1 MQDDFGKLSKSTDID
16 DTLREPDFIKKAIG
30 LFSLR
35 ETIHSTHDRTK
46 SEVTQEFDGKGLAA
60 AKKPGRIGF
69 WIGFAAA
76 ALGAVLLFSPAGII
90 GGFFAA
96 IVPGLIGGS
105 MLRTMTRGF
114 VKIGYEIER
123 DAKLKDVKQPSVS
136 RFQADNAQPVVVMA
150 LMSKTRTAREL
161 STLGELTIAKRLGR
175 VEGALSEMDNALI
188 TQTPRVRDE
197 FRAAFQHAALK
208 QAIRE
213 NGIDTKAGLKA
224 VVNMAA
230 APSAPDPATVPDPD
244 VTTDDPVKAMKTLKI
259 RAPSASAG
267 ATP

>member
-76 ALGAVLLFSPAGII
+76 AVGAVLLFSPAGII

-123 DAKLKDVKQPSVS
+123 DAKLKEMK
-136 RFQADNAQPVVVMA
+136 A
-150 LMSKTRTAREL
+150 TRETM
-161 STLGELTIAKRLGR
+161 LGR